1 MARPFDFGTG
11 MAQGLVLGL
20 GAPTKGFGVSEPA
33 AEPQLSV
40 LCLDGRR
47 IEVLFADGNSPGGEI
62 EILPLAGGAPLRIL
76 ETRTTAVGSLEI
88 QTSGFTHGGKYRLV
102 LGGMEAEFHALG
114 DAGAY
119 SVTALPDGKRL
130 LVEFESGLEI
140 GEATL
145 DPASYVIATDYPV
158 KPVVKRVVFPYE
170 GSTRKVLLEVQGLTS
185 VPYTLRVSPSE
196 AIAFQGSKGC
206 PEEGVELGEG
216 HSHKTPRG
224 LALRASPGGTYGWFL
239 PDLSGRLLPESNWRA
254 TLQALV
260 PLSARL
266 ELQLSDGQT
275 EIMFALG
282 EGLVISSGD
291 FREEFPWEGGFA
303 EISVTRNQK
312 AGTYAVFLNG
322 LHVISV
328 PLAAW
333 NGSLT
338 LPSPG
343 VQIMAQGSEILWKSL
358 LVTASKTIFTDL
370 WNFLHGTPAIFIA
383 PGVLART
390 SLLTQNGPLVKGWG
404 DATPATKNDV
414 EVRVNGTPVAVSE
427 VNPYY
432 GEIFLEVPIPL
443 VPPGTITVEVDY
455 IWFPVPNF
463 PMITNTLGA
472 VLNKFDQE
480 PGPADVVWSPL
491 PLMDGGGPILPLY
504 RFAMG
509 VVLAPV
515 ELRDPLCISYRFVGF
530 EKAYTAALNS
540 PTTLLLNMDPH
551 KVSVLDKQKPTQG
564 EIVFYEGTTY
574 PQSSEPPWQ
583 LLGENTNT
591 ETFTEVFPVVSSI
604 PGSFAI
610 GKVALY
616 QRRYDAS
623 FPSSILMVARVLG
636 QEITNFGNFSG
647 VGFGVHTDHH
657 LYAVGFLKSDL
668 GVYHVGMLVR
678 PSRVWEI
685 GSWELAFGFDLKILS
700 ATRVRTTLGE
710 IPALIEDRVLSGR
723 VVRFS
728 ILGGTQAGAYT
739 VLGVSY
745 GEQDTVFLDVEPPF
759 PEDPQLWN
767 NAYFTGY
774 FEVRWD
780 GEGSEDRPIT
790 YRLSAANN
798 RKAEPKG
805 QATLFIGAGMS
816 GNAALITE
824 GVPTLAIPPDIT
836 LTLTTGDRGAVFWG
850 TLTSQAQSRSLWNF
864 VRYGVDPAQT
874 TLNFP
879 GIVAAAEMAELP
891 DQDANNIWFV
901 TQNFGLAQIHPA
913 NQLLLKATVGT
924 TFAFPSGPPIDTSIG
939 YGRLEPFLAPDL
951 VMDLDTTFLVDTGS
965 EASQDVSI
973 EIHDTVKVVRLSTLH
988 YEEVGPLRRL
998 VSFIKRSF
1006 TGLLPPDTQAFEF
1019 QGGTFWSVE
1028 ILDRISRLNL
1038 LSGETWD
1045 LASQLPNLTPGTGR
1059 VLEIRFSRAQGL
1071 STSDPSGFT
1080 GLSLSVEAGTFQG
1093 VGIGFRL
1100 PTLVTPARAL
1110 LISSATGTVEFEAD
1124 FPWNDGE
1131 EHFLRA
1137 LIDTNTLV
1145 VTLIGDDVV
1154 LGTVPLGVFAPTP
1167 TDSTLAFRK
1176 SSPLLTGNFDL
1187 LDFSTVE
1194 LPWPGILRTLGVYVE
1209 GDQDNIDSWE
1219 IPRTDSTTAPNS
1231 DAALAVVFPMDF
1243 GSPVQVRIRRDPAWG
1258 VCILRPDLPPPP
1270 YFDGQWATDI
1280 TQPSAGWINVQW
1292 ANLPRTEFEYGMV
1305 RWGSLRPDSV
1315 SQSRF
1320 RELRYRIY
1328 EFASENYVMPHH
1340 MILNQYN
1347 LIHSGEL
1354 YYDKTVETVTVLSV
1368 DAFTIR
1374 LLDGDIHAEQ
1384 VFQIQFQA
1392 PWGEQIIVYPSESQ
1406 PPYDPETQL
1415 PPPVF
1420 LFDKESQTIT
1430 LFGTS
1435 FGLLGPVAVPNPGEE
1450 INDTLQPG
1458 SGPQLANLDAFEPNA
1473 PVPKNHIPVTVTF
1486 RPGAPVSTT
1495 YLQTQPFLQGATI
1508 LAEGSVPVP
1517 KSQTGTYT
1525 VVSSIHGTVN
1535 DPSDPNN
1542 PSPDSIL
1549 NGPWP
1554 TITVEDV
1561 PDALYEELTFVEVT
1575 NGGWTHLLS
1584 PACDSTFAGHGLLG
1598 MDLSG
1603 DQFLEYQDVLPID
1616 DGQPLDG
1623 YGQPLAPAPFLENSG
1638 GGYEDGDLNNAIL
1651 FGTINLWPNNQ
1662 QAPGQGVQA
1671 GVFGFLY
1678 DIGTG
1683 VTTPIYFI

>member
-1 MARPFDFGTG
+1 MARPFDIGTG
-11 MAQGLVLGL
+11 MAQGLVLGFEL
-20 GAPTKGFGVSEPA
+20 PNLKGAQGVPETRA
-33 AEPQLSV
+33 V
-40 LCLDGRR
+40 CLDHRQVE
-47 IEVLFADGNSPGGEI
+47 ILSPPERGPTVA
-62 EILPLAGGAPLRIL
+62 EILPLLGAAPITITGTEPFAGGALIS
-76 ETRTTAVGSLEI
+76 TT
-88 QTSGFTHGGKYRLV
+88 GFTHGGKYRVV
-102 LGGMEAEFHALG
+102 LLSGETVDFHALVE
-114 DAGAY
+114 DPACK
-119 SVTALPDGKRL
+119 ALPLQDGKHL
-130 LVEFESGLEI
+130 LVQFDHPLSP
-140 GEATL
+140 GEALT
-145 DPASYVIATDYPV
+145 DPASYEILTDYPV
-158 KPVVKRVVFPYE
+158 KPLVKRVAFPHE
-170 GSTRKVLLEVQGLTS
+170 GDPHKVLLEVQGLTATS
-185 VPYTLRVSPSE
+185 YTLRVSPSE
-196 AIAFQGSKGC
+196 AIPFRGS
-206 PEEGVELGEG
+206 EL
-216 HSHKTPRG
+216 
-224 LALRASPGGTYGWFL
+224 PGGSTEIGSGRSVGIAGKGLSLRKQREAKDYGWFL
-239 PDLSGRLLPESNWRA
+239 PDESGRLVPDSNWRA
-254 TLQALV
+254 FAEFEM
-260 PLSARL
+260 LSGPV
-266 ELQLSDGQT
+266 ELRISDGQV
-275 EIMFALG
+275 EASLALG
-282 EGLVISSGD
+282 PDLVISSGD
-291 FREEFPWEGGFA
+291 YRGSFPLDLGPVSL
-303 EISVTRNQK
+303 SVVRNSR
-312 AGTYAVFLNG
+312 AGTYTVVANG
-322 LHVISV
+322 LHVATV
-328 PLAAW
+328 ELGAW
-333 NGSLT
+333 NGVPT
-338 LPSPG
+338 LPRAG
-343 VQIMAQGSEILWKSL
+343 AQVTVLGTAEVLWKRLEITS
-358 LVTASKTIFTDL
+358 SKTIFTEL

-383 PGVLART
+383 PGVLARP

-414 EVRVNGTPVAVSE
+414 EVRVNGTPVAIAE

-463 PMITNTLGA
+463 PMITNTLGS

-509 VVLAPV
+509 VVLSPV

-551 KVSVLDKQKPTQG
+551 KVSVLDKQKATEG
-564 EIVFYEGTTY
+564 EIVYYEGTTL
-574 PQSSEPPWQ
+574 PQNSDPPWE
-583 LLGENTNT
+583 LLGTNTNT
-591 ETFTEVFPVVSSI
+591 EAFTEVFPVVPPA

-610 GKVALY
+610 GQVALY

-636 QEITNFGNFSG
+636 REISNFGVFSG
-647 VGFGVHTDHH
+647 MGFGIHTDHH
-657 LYAVGFLKSDL
+657 LYAVGFLKSAL
-668 GVYHVGMLVR
+668 GVYHVGMLIQ
-678 PSRVWEI
+678 PSRSWEI
-685 GSWELAFGFDLKILS
+685 ESWQIAFAFDLKIVS
-700 ATRVRTTLGE
+700 QTRVKTTIDQ

-728 ILGGTQAGAYT
+728 ILSGTQAGVYT
-739 VLGVSY
+739 VLGVVY
-745 GEQDTVFLDVEPPF
+745 GQEDTVFLDVDPAF
-759 PEDPQLWN
+759 PEDPQLWD
-767 NAYFTGY
+767 NAYFTGH

-780 GEGSEDRPIT
+780 GEGQDRPIT
-790 YRLSAANN
+790 YRLSATNN
-798 RKAEPKG
+798 RKTQPKG
-805 QATLFIGAGMS
+805 QATLFIGAGLS

-836 LTLTTGDRGAVFWG
+836 LTLTTGDRGSVFWG
-850 TLTSQAQSRSLWNF
+850 SMTPQAQSRSLWNF
-864 VRYGVDPAQT
+864 VRYGVNPAQT

-879 GIVAAAEMAELP
+879 GIVAAAEMMELP
-891 DQDANNIWFV
+891 DQDANNIWFI
-901 TQNFGLAQIHPA
+901 TQNFGLAEIHPA
-913 NQLLLKATVGT
+913 NQLLLKSTVGT
-924 TFAFPSGPPIDTSIG
+924 TFAFPSGPPIDSSFG
-939 YGRLEPFLAPDL
+939 YARLEPFLAPDL
-951 VMDLDTTFLVDTGS
+951 VMDLDVTFQVDTGS

-973 EIHDTVKVVRLSTLH
+973 EIHDTVRMVRLATLH
-988 YEEVGPLRRL
+988 YTELGPLRSL

-1019 QGGTFWSVE
+1019 QGSSWNAE
-1028 ILDRISRLNL
+1028 ILDRTTRLSL
-1038 LSGETWD
+1038 SSGETWD
-1045 LASQLPNLTPGTGR
+1045 LESQLPNLTPGTGR
-1059 VLEIRFSRAQGL
+1059 VLEIRFTNASRL
-1071 STSDPSGFT
+1071 TTSDPAGFT
-1080 GLSLSVEAGTFQG
+1080 GLVVSVETGTLQG
-1093 VGIGFRL
+1093 VGISLRL
-1100 PTLVTPARAL
+1100 PTIITPARVL
-1110 LISSATGTVEFEAD
+1110 LVSSATGNVELEVD
-1124 FPWNDGE
+1124 FPWNDGL

-1137 LIDTNTLV
+1137 LIDVNTATV
-1145 VTLIGDDVV
+1145 SLICDDVV
-1154 LGTVPLGVFAPTP
+1154 QGTVPLGVFAPT
-1167 TDSTLAFRK
+1167 TSDNTLALEK
-1176 SSPLLTGNFDL
+1176 TSALLTGVFDL
-1187 LDFSTVE
+1187 LDFSAVE
-1194 LPWPGILRTLGVYVE
+1194 LPWPGVLRTLGVYLE
-1209 GDQDNIDSWE
+1209 GDVDDINSWE

-1231 DAALAVVFPMDF
+1231 DALQAVVFPMDF
-1243 GSPVQVRIRRDPAWG
+1243 TSPIQVRIRRDPAWG

-1270 YFDGQWATDI
+1270 YFDGQWATEI

-1292 ANLPRTEFEYGMV
+1292 ANLPNTEFEYGIV
-1305 RWGSLRPDSV
+1305 RWGSLRPDSI

-1328 EFASENYVMPHH
+1328 EFASSDYVMPHH
-1340 MILNQYN
+1340 MVLNQYN

-1354 YYDKTVETVTVLSV
+1354 YYDKTVETVTVLSQ
-1368 DAFTIR
+1368 DAFTVL

-1392 PWGEQIIVYPSESQ
+1392 PWGQQIIVYPSESQ
-1406 PPYDPETQL
+1406 PSYDPETQL

-1435 FGLLGPVAVPNPGEE
+1435 FGLLGPVAAPNPGEE

-1458 SGPQLANLDAFEPNA
+1458 TGPQLANLDAFEPNA

-1486 RPGAPVSTT
+1486 RPGTPVSTT

-1542 PSPDSIL
+1542 PSPDFIL

-1638 GGYEDGDLNNAIL
+1638 GGYEDGNLNNALL

-1662 QAPGQGVQA
+1662 QIPGQGVQA

-1683 VTTPIYFI
+1683 VTTPVYFT